1 MYKNIVPDWFKKTSV
16 YQVNPRTFSREGTIK
31 AVTDELPTLKELGF
45 GIIYLCPIFKTDDSK
60 DKAYWSP
67 RQIASNTENPKNPY
81 RMVNYFEIDE
91 EYGSMA
97 DLKSFVSEC
106 HRLGLKCLLDLVYL
120 HMGPSAD
127 ILKAHPGFIRRKEDG
142 SLDLNHWNFAV
153 LNYENEGL
161 REYLYTNMTYYVG
174 EIGVDGFRCDVGD
187 CIPLDFWAEGKRR
200 IRAINPEAVM
210 INEGQNPEYLTVFD
224 ANYGFFW
231 HNCLFAL
238 LSGSK
243 TAKEV
248 KAEYDRF
255 SGSGLILRDMD
266 NHDTVTDWPYRI
278 EGHFGHDAMDLIL
291 AVNYTLDGVPM
302 VYCGNELADTA
313 RLSMFAN
320 RFHPGKFEFTDR
332 QANSPEVER
341 RKEIVTTLNALRRE
355 CDTLSDGTTEWLITE
370 SEKVLAFKR
379 ISEDGEILFIGN
391 FSSKAEDLKL
401 DLESKVILLSNNCK
415 INENAVSLAGYGYA
429 IIKSR

>member
-127 ILKAHPGFIRRKEDG
+127 ILKAHPEFARRKEDG
-142 SLDLNHWNFAV
+142 SLELNHWNFAV

-161 REYLYTNMTYYVG
+161 REYLYTNMVYYVG

-210 INEGQNPEYLTVFD
+210 INEGGKSEYLTVFD
-224 ANYGFFW
+224 ANYGFYW
-231 HNCLFAL
+231 HNCLYAM

-248 KAEYDRF
+248 KAEYDHF

-320 RFHPGKFEFTDR
+320 RFYPGEFEFTDR
-332 QANSPEVER
+332 KTATPESE
-341 RKEIVTTLNALRRE
+341 KRRE
-355 CDTLSDGTTEWLITE
+355 LIRFLNRIKAEYKALYEGETEWRETENDKVIAFTRKADSERITFYGNFSKEAADIDLPKNKEVLHSCGLSDGRL
-370 SEKVLAFKR
+370 
-379 ISEDGEILFIGN
+379 
-391 FSSKAEDLKL
+391 SS
-401 DLESKVILLSNNCK
+401 
-415 INENAVSLAGYGYA
+415 YGY
-429 IIKSR
+429 IIFKKGE